1 MSNPRSAGERLAD
14 LETQVEQLQKT
25 LEVVQQYSIALTKTL
40 NSVMLLF
47 KILPDLINQQMP
59 AVRSAEVRKFKNH
72 LDLEVQQH
80 IQRLDKL
87 EPQES

>member
-40 NSVMLLF
+40 NSVILLF

>member
-1 MSNPRSAGERLAD
+1 MSNPRSAGERLAV

-40 NSVMLLF
+40 NSVILLF